1 MAKEY
6 TKGFYTHKAWR
17 QCRAAFISDR
27 IAIDGGRCQL
37 CHEAQGYIV
46 HHKQELDQQ
55 NIMDADVALNH
66 SNLMYLCQ
74 DCHNKV
80 HGKTRPS
87 VIMPDG
93 RTVTSPY
100 PDPRSGV
107 GDTGR
112 PRYE

>member
-17 QCRAAFISDR
+17 QCRASFIAER
-27 IAIDGGRCQL
+27 IAVDGGRCQL

-46 HHKQELDQQ
+46 HHKQEITPE
-55 NIMDADVALNH
+55 NINDADVALCH
-66 SNLMYLCQ
+66 DNLMYLCQ

-80 HGKTRPS
+80 HGKTQPS

-93 RTVTSPY
+93 RTVTLPLS
-100 PDPRSGV
+100 
-107 GDTGR
+107 
-112 PRYE
+112 

>member
-17 QCRAAFISDR
+17 QCRASFISER

-46 HHKQELDQQ
+46 HHKQELDPQ

-66 SNLMYLCQ
+66 DNLMYLCQ

-80 HGKTRPS
+80 HGKIQPS

-93 RTVTSPY
+93 RTVTLPLS
-100 PDPRSGV
+100 
-107 GDTGR
+107 
-112 PRYE
+112 